1 MCISSLVFTLNSSC
15 AWLLTYLCIKLLL
28 VHMVVL
34 WYRSRKM
41 RTKCH
46 FREHLK
52 EQNGNTKSQ
61 QWTLRARQCQYQNI
75 PTTRWGYQIIFFI
88 WFTFP
93 KLMPEKKATKKHP
106 IKGNSRQYRHFYT
119 ITKAQLFFACRLTV
133 SHWKWKRLKIFL
145 ASHAKQITIV
155 LIWNVS
161 LNVLWYRKFG
171 KILQLDIVMN
181 ETYLLTEEKKRNTI
195 TELIREYMA
204 LTTHIRYT
212 HPQ

>member
-1 MCISSLVFTLNSSC
+1 MNVCVFLFPDGRNLKYQITTITCVSRSFWVSYVYCGMCISSLVFTLNSSC

-93 KLMPEKKATKKHP
+93 KSMPEKKATKKHP

-155 LIWNVS
+155 LIWNVF
-161 LNVLWYRKFG
+161 LNILCGTENLG
-171 KILQLDIVMN
+171 KYCN
-181 ETYLLTEEKKRNTI
+181 
-195 TELIREYMA
+195 LI
-204 LTTHIRYT
+204 
-212 HPQ
+212 